1 VRYIFAV
8 AILIGVLNCGAPLNA
23 DEPITVSIYPTI
35 AVARG
40 EAHLMIHLE
49 RNDQNRTLN
58 WEVDGPNYYRS
69 STAQLDGAESPRS
82 YFFAVKDLM
91 PGAYDIRATVTR
103 SNNSESVALAQ
114 MKVIGR

>member
-1 VRYIFAV
+1 VRYIFV
-8 AILIGVLNCGAPLNA
+8 LAILIGALNSAAPLNA

-40 EAHLMIHLE
+40 EAHLMIQVE

-58 WEVDGPNYYRS
+58 WEVDGPSYYRS

-82 YFFAVKDLM
+82 WFFAVKDLM
-91 PGAYDIRATVTR
+91 PGAYDIRATVKR
-103 SNNSESVALAQ
+103 SNNSESVAVTQ
-114 MKVIGR
+114 MKVLGH